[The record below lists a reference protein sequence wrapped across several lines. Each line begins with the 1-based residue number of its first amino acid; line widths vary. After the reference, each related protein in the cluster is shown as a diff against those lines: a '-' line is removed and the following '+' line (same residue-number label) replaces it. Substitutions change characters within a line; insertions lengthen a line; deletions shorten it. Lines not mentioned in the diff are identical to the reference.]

1 MQTST
6 PPSPASRGPIIVF
19 IIGVLLI
26 AGGLIAVMVWGIA
39 SFNQP
44 RPIATQPIETARP
57 APIGTAQ
64 PIGAGPSPAATNRIA
79 VIDQDQIYTIDPD
92 GRNQASITTNGSLP
106 TDALIWSRDGTRLI
120 YAAATGSRG
129 QLISVAPDDSGETIV
144 YDADLARVPFYLYGS
159 PDDHH
164 VAFLQSDPDANSLN
178 LQLAAIS
185 PTPTVRSIAIGQ
197 PDYYSWSPQS
207 DALLLHV
214 GGTSRAAFIGTYHL
228 GDTAPQN
235 INTQPALFQTPMW
248 SPIDQ
253 RLLYARQYL
262 EGGQLI
268 VGDGARET
276 AVITFDVGL
285 AFSWSPDAKH
295 IAYTNSNPANLSYN
309 SLSIMDTGGQAAHQ
323 YFDGDLLAFFWSP
336 DGSKLAY
343 LTGLLVQPGPVGKAG
358 GLAAPR
364 IDQQPTLRLT
374 WHVIDLQ
381 TQQTIT
387 LTSFE
392 PSDSFTFLIQ
402 YFDQFAQSIELWSPD
417 SRSLVFTGAPFNG
430 QSGVY
435 VIDATKADS
444 TPAYL
449 GSGDFAIWS
458 WK

>member
-1 MQTST
+1 MQPLAPDSH
-6 PPSPASRGPIIVF
+6 SSRGPLIVF
-19 IIGVLLI
+19 IIGVILI
-26 AGGLIAVMVWGIA
+26 VGGLIAVSVWGVA
-39 SFNQP
+39 SFSQP
-44 RPIATQPIETARP
+44 RPIATQPIETA
-57 APIGTAQ
+57 Q
-64 PIGAGPSPAATNRIA
+64 PIGASTNPSATNRIA
-79 VIDQDQIYTIDPD
+79 VIDQDQIYTIDPS
-92 GRNQASITTNGSLP
+92 GGNQASITTNGSVP
-106 TDALIWSRDGTRLI
+106 TGALIWSRDGTRLI
-120 YAAATGSRG
+120 YAATTASGS
-129 QLISVAPDDSGETIV
+129 QLISVAPDDSSETIV
-144 YDADLARVPFYLYGS
+144 YEAERARVPFYLYGS
-159 PDDHH
+159 PDDQH

-178 LQLAAIS
+178 LQLTNIA
-185 PTPTVRSIAIGQ
+185 PTPTTQSIAIGQ

-214 GGTSRAAFIGTYHL
+214 GGTSRAAFVGTYHL
-228 GDTAPQN
+228 GAAAPQN

-276 AVITFDVGL
+276 AVITFNVGL

-295 IAYTNSNPANLSYN
+295 IAYTDSNPVNFTYN
-309 SLSIMDTGGQAAHQ
+309 SLSIIDTDGQAAHQ
-323 YFDGDLLAFFWSP
+323 YFGGDLLAFFWSP

-343 LTGLLVQPGPVGKAG
+343 LTGALIEPGPVGKAG

-364 IDQQPTLRLT
+364 IDQQALRLT

-381 TQQTIT
+381 TQQTIN

-392 PSDSFTFLIQ
+392 PSDSFVFLVQ

-417 SRSLVFTGAPFNG
+417 SRSLVFTGTDFNG

-435 VIDATKADS
+435 VIDATKANS

>member
-1 MQTST
+1 MSTS
-6 PPSPASRGPIIVF
+6 SSSRGPIIVF
-19 IIGVLLI
+19 IIGIVLI
-26 AGGLIAVMVWGIA
+26 VGGLIAVSVWGIA
-39 SFNQP
+39 SFSQP
-44 RPIATQPIETARP
+44 RPIATQPIETAH
-57 APIGTAQ
+57 
-64 PIGAGPSPAATNRIA
+64 PIGASTSPSATNRIA

-92 GRNQASITTNGSLP
+92 GSHRSSITTDGSVP
-106 TDALIWSRDGTRLI
+106 TGALIWSHAGTRLI
-120 YAAATGSRG
+120 YAAATSSRG
-129 QLISVAPDDSGETIV
+129 QLISVAPDDSNETILYEAERV
-144 YDADLARVPFYLYGS
+144 RVPFYLYGS
-159 PDDHH
+159 PDDQH
-164 VAFLQSDPDANSLN
+164 VAFLQSDPAANSLN
-178 LQLAAIS
+178 LQLTAIS
-185 PTPTVRSIAIGQ
+185 PTPTAQSIAIGQ

-214 GGTSRAAFIGTYHL
+214 GGTSRAAFIGTYQL
-228 GDTAPQN
+228 GANAPQN

-276 AVITFDVGL
+276 AVITFEVGL

-295 IAYTNSNPANLSYN
+295 IAYTNSNLVNFTYN
-309 SLSIMDTGGQAAHQ
+309 SLSIIDTDGQAAHQ
-323 YFDGDLLAFFWSP
+323 YFSGDLLAFFWSP

-343 LTGLLVQPGPVGKAG
+343 LTGVLVEPGPVGKAG

-364 IDQQPTLRLT
+364 IDQPSLRFS

-381 TQQTIT
+381 TQQTIN

-392 PSDSFTFLIQ
+392 PSDSFVFLVQ
-402 YFDQFAQSIELWSPD
+402 YFDQFAQSIEVWSPD
-417 SRSLVFTGAPFNG
+417 SRSLVFTGTPFNG

-435 VIDATKADS
+435 VIDATTAKS
-444 TPAYL
+444 TPAYI